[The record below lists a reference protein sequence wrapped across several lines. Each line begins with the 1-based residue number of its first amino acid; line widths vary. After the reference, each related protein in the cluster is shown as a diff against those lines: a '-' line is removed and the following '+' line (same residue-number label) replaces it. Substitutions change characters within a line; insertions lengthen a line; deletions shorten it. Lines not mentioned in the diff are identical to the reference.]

1 MSKQIASGKLGSIG
15 DYTVTFEDGKL
26 KVAAEL
32 DVAGAGIDALEAA
45 IPGKLDDAV
54 LEIVRGVLKGL

>member
-1 MSKQIASGKLGSIG
+1 MKQIAQGKLGAVG
-15 DYTVTFEDGKL
+15 EYTVSFEDGKL
-26 KVAAEL
+26 KVAADI

-54 LEIVRGVLKGL
+54 LEVVRGVLKGL